1 MLLAAIARYQTGDDS
16 TQRIKTGY
24 EKLDNLTP
32 IRYGDFLV
40 IGGET
45 KSGKTM
51 LALNIVANLL

>member
-1 MLLAAIARYQTGDDS
+1 MDAIKRYETGDDQ
-16 TQRIKTGY
+16 TQRLRTGF
-24 EKLDNLTP
+24 EKIDNLSP

-51 LALNIVANLL
+51 LAINVIANIL